1 MPDEN
6 AVRETA
12 EVVRTAEESGDD
24 VALGTAYIAR
34 GMVLSRLDTD
44 AERRRG
50 LAFLRQGRELHL
62 QQRILVT
69 VAIVD
74 IRIAE
79 MTADAGDVQLA
90 IERARSVL
98 NNLVENDERL
108 IRGEAAAV
116 LVQSLLRRG
125 SAADVREAATETERL
140 AAIPADDGFV
150 LNELQLLRMRALLA
164 RAHGDDATYR
174 DFADRYGAMA
184 KSLGFEGHIAI
195 AEAMPK
201 SLSARTSARA

>member
-1 MPDEN
+1 MPS
-6 AVRETA
+6 A
-12 EVVRTAEESGDD
+12 
-24 VALGTAYIAR
+24 
-34 GMVLSRLDTD
+34 D
-44 AERRRG
+44 ADWHI
-50 LAFLRQGRELHL
+50 FRQGRELHL
-62 QQRILVT
+62 QQRILAT

-90 IERARSVL
+90 IERARSVV
-98 NNLVENDERL
+98 NNLVENDERF
-108 IRGEAAAV
+108 IRGEATAV

-125 SAADVREAATETERL
+125 SAADVREAATEIERL
-140 AAIPADDGFV
+140 AAVPADDGFV

-201 SLSARTSARA
+201 SLSAQTSTRA